1 MYCDSCKLDC
11 KYRSP
16 VFPSGPITPDIYI
29 LGDYSDSSDIE
40 HKIVYNP
47 YAQKG
52 MYLHNVLRSL
62 GLDTKCRIF
71 NNIRCDISNQYQ
83 DYKDIYKYC
92 SEYAKIDIYK
102 TNPKVIITLGA
113 DSAKLLLGS
122 QFDTLSNMHGKLMTA
137 EIKGK
142 KFKVV
147 PTYSL
152 SYILKE
158 FTDSEKFINDFRF
171 AKSFI
176 EGKLVDI
183 SSKKLEVARNY
194 EEFIEYY
201 NKNLKDKDFISYDIE
216 TNAMDPRS
224 EDAEIVGFSLAP
236 SGMTGIYISRR
247 TLDYS
252 MPEDDWNK
260 ITKFV
265 VENIISKHKILVH
278 NCMYEIPFTL
288 NKWNYYITNFEDSLI
303 KARLVL
309 GGTIGAGLKEQCIK
323 QLNYPD
329 WDKDLGNYL
338 SSMKALINGLK
349 PTSSGKLRDEYNVLK
364 DNSLVELS
372 NYEFTSSNKR
382 IDSISSSSKLI
393 LRVLNKYYSG
403 NELSDIIDKVSKEI
417 IRLVDIDFTGML
429 SYGVVP
435 SKIIARYGAMD
446 AVATQDLN
454 KFLDQRIDELSDEL
468 KINLHNGYKYLK
480 QHFVAG
486 TWMELN
492 GMNWN
497 DEVATQEYNW
507 YNNKCIECAMS
518 MINSHFLDEYLF
530 QNTQSEYNQY
540 LVDNKLDE
548 LIDVFGNFKV
558 TKSGIKPEGGKLIRF
573 KNILSELGQDY
584 INSHRDDIISL
595 ARLNASKIHDNYKN
609 LKKYFNPASP
619 TKENKE
625 FLSNIFVTDET
636 KVARIIQKLQVLID
650 DPSVDKSA
658 YSHEHELLRVLT
670 DYASYN
676 KFVDEYNSSEDKG
689 EYLRDNL
696 SKLKYNMYYVDNTSE
711 YKKLT
716 NKDRFDKFVEVLSKS
731 HIVSKDIEKIV
742 IDSYRYKMESVS
754 ELDLIEINE
763 LYVISG
769 VDVDNPDT
777 WLDSYRFLVNF
788 RLWKKCNKIITSYIE
803 GDRVGRGSVYIVDK
817 ASYKNGDTITRRKRL
832 YDGTPKSDEMCVMQ
846 SKFGVCTAESYRWR
860 SGLHC
865 LKGDTKIILCDGREL
880 EVSKLCKEFNDG
892 IDNYTYSLK
901 KCDNGKYTYIVDK
914 IRDVYISYYSH
925 SMVKVTLDNGN
936 YFEVTPDHKMV
947 LRNGSYIEAQNLSVG
962 DSLYPFY
969 TKLDS
974 KLYLQIIDVD
984 NNQKLLYAH
993 HLAYDYNVRN
1003 NLERDISNDDLGNNG
1018 SWVRHHIDF
1027 NKSNNNPTNVNRY
1040 GYTTHMNIHSH
1051 SSEGHK
1057 SQWETQKLK
1066 MSINSEYRNRR
1077 LSYLQNNG
1085 RTSMKKLWKSD
1096 EFRKSHA
1103 VVSGNVF
1110 KRINKDSKVKKLQ
1123 KHNRIAS
1130 YIRKLYL
1137 LDNNLSEKS
1146 FNHTRSKYIRS
1157 TSDKSAYKLDTVVKE
1172 YGSLEEAIEY
1182 AKLYN
1187 HKVVKIERVTY
1198 KEGIPVYSVS
1208 INPDNPTFPLACG
1221 VMSKNTLPMGVS
1233 VRHIYTSRYDGGVI
1247 AAPDFCLAGDTRI
1260 RLANGTSPKIK
1271 DLVGVDEFYVYS
1283 YDEKSRRIKIGRGH
1297 DARLVRY
1304 ANDMYRVTL
1313 ENGDTIDCTSNHK
1326 FFDMRS
1332 ERMKEAKDFVVGDS
1346 ILPIRFSKYNAHG
1359 VYNKGRECILDPWD
1373 SHQELTHYLAD
1384 EYNLKIGKY
1393 TESSGTD
1400 RHHIDMNKLNN
1411 DPRNIIRVT
1420 RSEHMFI
1427 HSKDRSSDPSYIEG
1441 LRSRARTQWTNQS
1454 YRDKMHQVSLTKG
1467 KESLLISNSDPHS
1480 IRLRKIAKRMKSMNK
1495 LHNALVCMQ
1504 VKGIVPSPHTW
1515 NDCLSQIDHP
1525 RGCKSRAITH
1535 IYGDFAKFIYV
1546 ESEIYDYPKEYIDAI
1561 TAKLYFENRT
1571 NNRTLS
1577 TIKRCYDNAR
1587 KLGLSLSD
1595 SLEWDR
1601 AIDHLRKSNIIGKF
1615 DGISS
1620 AKLLQIFK
1628 SFDNVNKYCMNN
1640 HKIAKIEKLSDTNV
1654 PVYCFT
1660 VDEYHNFF
1668 LDCGVLSSNSQMEL
1682 RTMAGA
1688 ANCEPMMEA
1697 FRNGAD
1703 IHRENAAKIFRKDPK
1718 EISHE
1723 ERRYSKMACTVGST
1737 KIKLANGKIS
1747 SIEDIYNSGLREF
1760 YVYSF
1765 DLSRNKIVPGLVRN
1779 VELVK
1784 STCNLVR
1791 VTLSNGKHIDTTY
1804 DHLYLLQSGKYV
1816 RASELNVG
1824 DRLETLFY
1832 RVPTKGA
1839 YSYSTKHPNYYEQ
1852 IRDVRYKYYAGSK
1865 DHSLHARYG
1874 KWRMT
1879 HIEFYKE
1886 YFGNSDNTISGIA
1899 NIDHIDHNSLNNS
1912 IENLQIVSQADN
1924 MTSGYN
1930 KSSTDRFGIL
1940 AQASNVVKMLLKER
1954 LELTES
1960 NFDQMMAHMYEGN
1973 GHLYWKTASRYYTFH
1988 DICQSIM
1995 TRANYKVSGE
2005 KLVDYSTL
2013 KKFKLNEIAG
2023 LDVAKVE
2030 FLDLKEPVNVYELSV
2045 DNYHN
2050 YAIDLGDNTGVFTH
2064 NSFMIL
2070 YGGDYKNFSKEFLG
2084 GDETL
2089 GKYIYDSF
2097 YSAYPQIEDYI
2108 KSKHEEARTKGK
2120 VTTLMDM
2127 FMYCTPSMYQGDVN
2141 RQMRVAQNSVI
2152 QSLSYDT
2159 KIIGLDGK
2167 SHMIKD
2173 LADTN
2178 SDLEVLSYDTESGKV
2193 IPTKGINAQCT
2204 GYTDT
2209 WYKLTLDNGKSVK
2222 VTPEHK
2228 MMLRDGTYCEA
2239 RNLVVGQSLMPL
2251 YMNNHRGYLKDESS
2265 GQFIHRLVYDSHYV
2279 GHNRLSVHHINFD
2292 KYDNRLYNLVG
2303 LTNAEHIKYHRLVS
2317 EYAYSLDEHKRE
2329 ELENWL
2335 MPIILKR
2342 YEFNVE
2348 DIYGIVNSIKEFHNR
2363 IVSDRDLRLMLTKKS
2378 MSYRN
2383 QHKSESWSHNQKAA
2397 VSASGKSRI
2406 ATYGNIACMPK
2417 EEYSKMVKDNWVKYR
2432 STYVEALKIAHA
2444 SDLARMNHSV
2454 ASVARE
2460 SNPDYVFNRVK
2471 KQLLDRYEKGIDWSN
2486 PNVWDATAVYYP
2498 GPARRYSWYI
2508 TKHMTWDEFV
2518 DRGTELVRY
2527 HNHKIAKIE
2536 VIKLD
2541 TPEPKYDLHIP
2552 KYENFA
2558 LECGVFTHNSAS
2570 SMIAGCCLYK
2580 IMEYIWSHKMKTKI
2594 ILFVHDS
2601 VEVDIPP
2608 EELIEIGSQIIPI
2621 MSKFPNEQFHMPV
2634 KADLV
2639 LGGSLGKEVEVH
2651 SIEHNDDYS
2660 EGILDLEGYQDEVD
2674 ELIELWKPH
2683 FRIVEATQIGEVESE
2698 YKSWSQLWIPK
2709 LAIQKGYGTYRYKV
2723 HMKVRLVK

>member
-11 KYRSP
+11 KYKSP
-16 VFPSGPITPDIYI
+16 VFPSGTITPDIYI

-40 HKIVYNP
+40 HKIVYNL
-47 YAQKG
+47 YTQKG
-52 MYLHNVLRSL
+52 MYLHNVLSSL

-122 QFDTLSNMHGKLMTA
+122 QFDTLNNTHGKLMTA

-183 SSKKLEVARNY
+183 SSKRLEVARNY

-364 DNSLVELS
+364 DNSLVKLS

-382 IDSISSSSKLI
+382 TDSISSSSKLI

-403 NELSDIIDKVSKEI
+403 DELSDIINKVSKEI

-507 YNNKCIECAMS
+507 YNNKCIECAMN

-558 TKSGIKPEGGKLIRF
+558 TKSGIKPDGGKLIRF
-573 KNILSELGQDY
+573 KNILPELGQNY
-584 INSHRDDIISL
+584 INSHRDDIINL

-636 KVARIIQKLQVLID
+636 RVARIIQKLQVLID

-658 YSHEHELLRVLT
+658 YLHEHELLRVLT

-676 KFVDEYNSSEDKG
+676 KFVSEYDSSEDKD

-711 YKKLT
+711 YKKLS
-716 NKDRFDKFVEVLSKS
+716 NKDRFNKFVEVLSKS

-777 WLDSYRFLVNF
+777 WTDSYRFLVNF

-817 ASYKNGDTITRRKRL
+817 SSYKNGDTITRRKRL
-832 YDGTPKSDEMCVMQ
+832 YDDPPKSDEMCVMQ

-860 SGLHC
+860 SGLH
-865 LKGDTKIILCDGREL
+865 TI
-880 EVSKLCKEFNDG
+880 
-892 IDNYTYSLK
+892 
-901 KCDNGKYTYIVDK
+901 
-914 IRDVYISYYSH
+914 
-925 SMVKVTLDNGN
+925 
-936 YFEVTPDHKMV
+936 
-947 LRNGSYIEAQNLSVG
+947 
-962 DSLYPFY
+962 
-969 TKLDS
+969 
-974 KLYLQIIDVD
+974 
-984 NNQKLLYAH
+984 
-993 HLAYDYNVRN
+993 
-1003 NLERDISNDDLGNNG
+1003 
-1018 SWVRHHIDF
+1018 
-1027 NKSNNNPTNVNRY
+1027 
-1040 GYTTHMNIHSH
+1040 
-1051 SSEGHK
+1051 
-1057 SQWETQKLK
+1057 
-1066 MSINSEYRNRR
+1066 
-1077 LSYLQNNG
+1077 
-1085 RTSMKKLWKSD
+1085 
-1096 EFRKSHA
+1096 
-1103 VVSGNVF
+1103 
-1110 KRINKDSKVKKLQ
+1110 
-1123 KHNRIAS
+1123 
-1130 YIRKLYL
+1130 
-1137 LDNNLSEKS
+1137 
-1146 FNHTRSKYIRS
+1146 
-1157 TSDKSAYKLDTVVKE
+1157 
-1172 YGSLEEAIEY
+1172 
-1182 AKLYN
+1182 
-1187 HKVVKIERVTY
+1187 
-1198 KEGIPVYSVS
+1198 
-1208 INPDNPTFPLACG
+1208 
-1221 VMSKNTLPMGVS
+1221 PMGVS

-1247 AAPDFCLAGDTRI
+1247 AAPDF
-1260 RLANGTSPKIK
+1260 
-1271 DLVGVDEFYVYS
+1271 
-1283 YDEKSRRIKIGRGH
+1283 
-1297 DARLVRY
+1297 
-1304 ANDMYRVTL
+1304 
-1313 ENGDTIDCTSNHK
+1313 
-1326 FFDMRS
+1326 
-1332 ERMKEAKDFVVGDS
+1332 
-1346 ILPIRFSKYNAHG
+1346 
-1359 VYNKGRECILDPWD
+1359 
-1373 SHQELTHYLAD
+1373 
-1384 EYNLKIGKY
+1384 
-1393 TESSGTD
+1393 
-1400 RHHIDMNKLNN
+1400 
-1411 DPRNIIRVT
+1411 
-1420 RSEHMFI
+1420 
-1427 HSKDRSSDPSYIEG
+1427 
-1441 LRSRARTQWTNQS
+1441 
-1454 YRDKMHQVSLTKG
+1454 
-1467 KESLLISNSDPHS
+1467 
-1480 IRLRKIAKRMKSMNK
+1480 
-1495 LHNALVCMQ
+1495 
-1504 VKGIVPSPHTW
+1504 
-1515 NDCLSQIDHP
+1515 
-1525 RGCKSRAITH
+1525 
-1535 IYGDFAKFIYV
+1535 
-1546 ESEIYDYPKEYIDAI
+1546 
-1561 TAKLYFENRT
+1561 
-1571 NNRTLS
+1571 
-1577 TIKRCYDNAR
+1577 
-1587 KLGLSLSD
+1587 
-1595 SLEWDR
+1595 
-1601 AIDHLRKSNIIGKF
+1601 
-1615 DGISS
+1615 
-1620 AKLLQIFK
+1620 
-1628 SFDNVNKYCMNN
+1628 
-1640 HKIAKIEKLSDTNV
+1640 
-1654 PVYCFT
+1654 
-1660 VDEYHNFF
+1660 
-1668 LDCGVLSSNSQMEL
+1668 SQMEL

-1703 IHRENAAKIFRKDPK
+1703 IHRENAAKIFRKPPE

-1723 ERRYSKMACTVGST
+1723 ERRYSKMACIVGST

-1765 DLSRNKIVPGLVRN
+1765 NLSRNKIAPGLVRN

-1784 STCNLVR
+1784 STNELVR

-1816 RASELNVG
+1816 KASELNVG

-1832 RVPTKGA
+1832 RTITKGA
-1839 YSYSTKHPNYYEQ
+1839 YSSSIRSPNYYEQ
-1852 IRDVRYKYYAGSK
+1852 IRDVRHKYYAG
-1865 DHSLHARYG
+1865 LHAMYG

-1879 HIEFYKE
+1879 HVEFYKE
-1886 YFGNSDNTISGIA
+1886 YFGNNDSMIDETT

-1912 IENLQIVSQADN
+1912 IENLRTISQVDN
-1924 MTSGYN
+1924 MTRSYN
-1930 KSSTDRFGIL
+1930 KILTDRFGIL
-1940 AQASNVVKMLLKER
+1940 TQASNVVKMLLRER

-1960 NFDQMMAHMYEGN
+1960 NFDQMMAHMYEGRR
-1973 GHLYWKTASRYYTFH
+1973 HLYWKTVSRYYTFH

-2005 KLVDYSTL
+2005 NLVDYSTL

-2023 LDVAKVE
+2023 LDVVKVE

-2045 DNYHN
+2045 DKYHN

-2084 GDETL
+2084 GDENL

-2152 QSLSYDT
+2152 Q
-2159 KIIGLDGK
+2159 
-2167 SHMIKD
+2167 
-2173 LADTN
+2173 
-2178 SDLEVLSYDTESGKV
+2178 
-2193 IPTKGINAQCT
+2193 
-2204 GYTDT
+2204 
-2209 WYKLTLDNGKSVK
+2209 
-2222 VTPEHK
+2222 
-2228 MMLRDGTYCEA
+2228 
-2239 RNLVVGQSLMPL
+2239 
-2251 YMNNHRGYLKDESS
+2251 
-2265 GQFIHRLVYDSHYV
+2265 
-2279 GHNRLSVHHINFD
+2279 
-2292 KYDNRLYNLVG
+2292 
-2303 LTNAEHIKYHRLVS
+2303 
-2317 EYAYSLDEHKRE
+2317 
-2329 ELENWL
+2329 
-2335 MPIILKR
+2335 
-2342 YEFNVE
+2342 
-2348 DIYGIVNSIKEFHNR
+2348 
-2363 IVSDRDLRLMLTKKS
+2363 
-2378 MSYRN
+2378 
-2383 QHKSESWSHNQKAA
+2383 
-2397 VSASGKSRI
+2397 
-2406 ATYGNIACMPK
+2406 
-2417 EEYSKMVKDNWVKYR
+2417 
-2432 STYVEALKIAHA
+2432 
-2444 SDLARMNHSV
+2444 
-2454 ASVARE
+2454 
-2460 SNPDYVFNRVK
+2460 
-2471 KQLLDRYEKGIDWSN
+2471 
-2486 PNVWDATAVYYP
+2486 
-2498 GPARRYSWYI
+2498 
-2508 TKHMTWDEFV
+2508 
-2518 DRGTELVRY
+2518 
-2527 HNHKIAKIE
+2527 
-2536 VIKLD
+2536 
-2541 TPEPKYDLHIP
+2541 
-2552 KYENFA
+2552 
-2558 LECGVFTHNSAS
+2558 SAS

-2660 EGILDLEGYQDEVD
+2660 EGILDLEGYQDEVN

-2683 FRIVEATQIGEVESE
+2683 FRVVEATQIGEVESE